1 MRWRGFHALAT
12 RSLTRRLSKGGR
24 PPTSGPT
31 SVMAVRRLDPDFRRW
46 PAPATPTVSTLV
58 DPDWVDLS
66 TVVEER
72 QVRELIPR
80 LYEAGAPGIIEV
92 PIDKIIE

>member
-1 MRWRGFHALAT
+1 
-12 RSLTRRLSKGGR
+12 
-24 PPTSGPT
+24 
-31 SVMAVRRLDPDFRRW
+31 MAVRRLDPDYRRW

-72 QVRELIPR
+72 QVRELIP
-80 LYEAGAPGIIEV
+80 LLLEAGTPGIIEV

>member
-1 MRWRGFHALAT
+1 VHQGQLAA
-12 RSLTRRLSKGGR
+12 SY
-24 PPTSGPT
+24 GPSAT
-31 SVMAVRRLDPDFRRW
+31 AVAGPVYPDFRRW
-46 PAPATPTVSTLV
+46 PAPATPTMSTLV

-72 QVRELIPR
+72 QVRERIPR

>member
-1 MRWRGFHALAT
+1 
-12 RSLTRRLSKGGR
+12 
-24 PPTSGPT
+24 
-31 SVMAVRRLDPDFRRW
+31 MAVRRLDPDFRRW
-46 PAPATPTVSTLV
+46 PAPATATVSARV
-58 DPDWVDLS
+58 DPDWVDL

-80 LYEAGAPGIIEV
+80 LYEAGAPGIIEA

>member
-1 MRWRGFHALAT
+1 MRSRRRAVAKALADDAAKA
-12 RSLTRRLSKGGR
+12 RSLRGRL
-24 PPTSGPT
+24 P
-31 SVMAVRRLDPDFRRW
+31 
-46 PAPATPTVSTLV
+46 V
-58 DPDWVDLS
+58 DAHWVDLS

-92 PIDKIIE
+92 PIAKIIE